1 MTADD
6 LLNLGAR
13 VLLRACAPPTVH
25 GALTCVARV
34 LPQRKTHAEVR
45 HAADLLSRGSCL
57 SRALAIA
64 ARSPSADVVIGVQP
78 EGGTGLYAHAWVEVD
93 GRPLHPSDPGGREI
107 ARLKGR
113 RRPSKEAGWSPSRP
127 A

>member
-1 MTADD
+1 MTADE

-25 GALTCVARV
+25 ALLRRVGAV
-34 LPQRKTHAEVR
+34 LPQRNTHEDVRKAAEQ
-45 HAADLLSRGSCL
+45 LTRGSCL

-64 ARSPSADVVIGVQP
+64 ARSPSADVVIGVRP

-93 GRPLHPSDPGGREI
+93 GKPLHPSDPGGSEI
-107 ARLKGR
+107 ARLRGR
-113 RRPSKEAGWSPSRP
+113 PRRSKEAGWSPSPP